1 MQSCRRKGDSD
12 KVNDDQEI
20 FMWSD
25 VLEVILRGEQQN
37 FAKLMDVYL
46 QHEWWEST
54 VPMVG
59 SELHPKMTLLVSR
72 AGDLQDA
79 LKRLPRQIMTLYN
92 F

>member
-1 MQSCRRKGDSD
+1 MNSDNEGIHTSDNGTYIQGSITFSMQSCRRKGDSD

-46 QHEWWEST
+46 QHE
-54 VPMVG
+54 
-59 SELHPKMTLLVSR
+59 
-72 AGDLQDA
+72 
-79 LKRLPRQIMTLYN
+79 
-92 F
+92 